1 MKRLLLLGCLSPLL
15 FGQSLEG
22 IWQGTLA
29 AGASRLRV
37 VFHISKSA
45 DGKFTGS
52 IDSPDQGARGIP
64 VSAVTRNGQ
73 SVRIESAAIGATYEG
88 VLAVDGKTLTGKW
101 QQRGTGLPLALER
114 VEKAPEIRRP
124 QEPSRPY
131 PYDEEEVS
139 YENKKGGTKFSGTLT
154 LPRAKGRVPAVILL
168 SGSGAQDRNGT
179 VFGHRPF
186 LVLADYL
193 TRRGVA
199 VLRVDDR
206 GVGGSTGDLL
216 QSTIIDLAGDARAG
230 VDFLKGHKAIDAAK
244 IGLVGHSEGALVASC
259 LASESKD
266 LSFIVLLAG
275 SAVVGEQLLYKQSE
289 LIVKVMGVTPE
300 MAAISRNA
308 QQSLFRVIKEEKDPA
323 LAQKKL
329 SGIAQ
334 NVLEQTPEAQ
344 RELARKAMQVQ
355 FQALQSR
362 WFRFFVTYDPAP
374 ALKKVTC
381 PVLALFGEKD
391 LQVPPDQNLPAAEAA
406 LKAGGN
412 KDHTAKSLPQLNH
425 LFQTAKTGSPTEYP
439 AIEETIAPVAL
450 ETIADWIGRHVKPAR

>member
-52 IDSPDQGARGIP
+52 IDSPDQGAKGIP

-168 SGSGAQDRNGT
+168 
-179 VFGHRPF
+179 F
-186 LVLADYL
+186 L
-193 TRRGVA
+193 
-199 VLRVDDR
+199 
-206 GVGGSTGDLL
+206 
-216 QSTIIDLAGDARAG
+216 
-230 VDFLKGHKAIDAAK
+230 F
-244 IGLVGHSEGALVASC
+244 
-259 LASESKD
+259 
-266 LSFIVLLAG
+266 
-275 SAVVGEQLLYKQSE
+275 AVVPLG
-289 LIVKVMGVTPE
+289 
-300 MAAISRNA
+300 
-308 QQSLFRVIKEEKDPA
+308 
-323 LAQKKL
+323 
-329 SGIAQ
+329 
-334 NVLEQTPEAQ
+334 
-344 RELARKAMQVQ
+344 
-355 FQALQSR
+355 
-362 WFRFFVTYDPAP
+362 
-374 ALKKVTC
+374 
-381 PVLALFGEKD
+381 
-391 LQVPPDQNLPAAEAA
+391 
-406 LKAGGN
+406 
-412 KDHTAKSLPQLNH
+412 
-425 LFQTAKTGSPTEYP
+425 
-439 AIEETIAPVAL
+439 
-450 ETIADWIGRHVKPAR
+450 